1 MVTRQSNLQGC
12 SETVIAM
19 DEHQRLACDL
29 HDGLLHSLTGIALQL
44 ETVQYLLA
52 HQDLDAAYERLQTIQ
67 ILLMREQRW
76 LRGYIERLRKP
87 HEMPDHDTLRWNSD
101 LLLVLGDKIEQEWGL
116 AVTMAIHGPAPD
128 LPAPLTEELYLLVQ
142 EALMNS
148 ARHANAAQVQV
159 EMTVE
164 PDRVRIQVQDNGR
177 GFIFRGRYDLAELA
191 MQGWGPRS
199 LIERITALRGQLIL
213 ESDRTGARLDISVPR

>member
-1 MVTRQSNLQGC
+1 
-12 SETVIAM
+12 
-19 DEHQRLACDL
+19 
-29 HDGLLHSLTGIALQL
+29 
-44 ETVQYLLA
+44 
-52 HQDLDAAYERLQTIQ
+52 
-67 ILLMREQRW
+67 
-76 LRGYIERLRKP
+76 
-87 HEMPDHDTLRWNSD
+87 
-101 LLLVLGDKIEQEWGL
+101 
-116 AVTMAIHGPAPD
+116 
-128 LPAPLTEELYLLVQ
+128 
-142 EALMNS
+142 MNS